1 MFCRE
6 QAVQVHREWDT
17 IRERGAELVFIGNG
31 NRHSA
36 EAFQKQFDIRAPLY
50 VDTKRDAYRALGMR
64 RGASDIFNRS
74 SLRNMARSLRAGFL
88 PGLIQGD
95 GLQLG
100 GVVVVR
106 PGGQVS
112 YSYLSS
118 AGGDHPPVGD
128 MLRAI

>member
-6 QAVQVHREWDT
+6 QAVQVHRERNT
-17 IRERGAELVFIGNG
+17 IRKRGAELVFIGIG
-31 NRHSA
+31 NRHFA
-36 EAFQKQFDIRAPLY
+36 EAFQKQFDIQSPLY

-64 RGASDIFNRS
+64 CGFSDIFNLT
-74 SLRNMARSLRAGFL
+74 SLRNMKRSLRAGFR

-95 GLQLG
+95 GRQLG

-106 PGGQVS
+106 PGGQVA

-118 AGGDHPPVGD
+118 GGGDHPPVAD
-128 MLRAI
+128 ILREL

>member
-6 QAVQVHREWDT
+6 QAVQVHRERDT
-17 IRERGAELVFIGNG
+17 IRERGAELVFIGIG
-31 NRHSA
+31 NRHFA
-36 EAFQKQFDIRAPLY
+36 EAFQEQFHIQAPLF

-64 RGASDIFNRS
+64 CGAGDIFNLS
-74 SLRNMARSLRAGFL
+74 SLRNMVRSLGAGFR

-95 GLQLG
+95 GRQLG

-112 YSYLSS
+112 YSFLSS
-118 AGGDHPPVGD
+118 AGGDHPPVAD
-128 MLRAI
+128 ILRAL